1 MSDEKDIENIDSLND
16 AEDNTEEVV
25 EETDDTPTLEDYQAL
40 QEDYQALQ
48 GEKKKLEETNK
59 KLYARIKQSS
69 TNKSLGQAVSLS
81 GVEEK
86 LERLELRTKGYSDS
100 EIDFLKPYGGEKA
113 LENPY
118 VKQALEIM
126 RDKAKAENA
135 VVDTDGGKSDIEK
148 KYTDEQLRNLPT
160 DELEKLLPKA

>member
-1 MSDEKDIENIDSLND
+1 MSDEKDIENINSLND

-40 QEDYQALQ
+40 QE
-48 GEKKKLEETNK
+48 EKKKLEETNK

-69 TNKSLGQAVSLS
+69 TNKPLGQAVSPS

>member
-1 MSDEKDIENIDSLND
+1 MSDEKDIENINSLND
-16 AEDNTEEVV
+16 AEDTNDTSVEGDDDDPKENPDFKEYWEEKV
-25 EETDDTPTLEDYQAL
+25 
-40 QEDYQALQ
+40 
-48 GEKKKLEETNK
+48 KKLEETNK

-69 TNKSLGQAVSLS
+69 TNKPLGQAVSPS